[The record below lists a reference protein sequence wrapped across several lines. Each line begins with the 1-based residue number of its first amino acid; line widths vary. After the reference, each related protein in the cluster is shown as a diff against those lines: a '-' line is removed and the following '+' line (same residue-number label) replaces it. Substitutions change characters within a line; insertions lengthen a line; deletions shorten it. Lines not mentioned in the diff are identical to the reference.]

1 MIPKEQSPTSNTETV
16 SVLFTLDELWIMR
29 EVVRHEH
36 ENQER
41 WLFPPAGL
49 ELNDQI
55 ADAILFCIEDNE
67 PEAPLLLSRGDCLI
81 IDCCV
86 NLTMKDKDGLPL
98 GKNILIKS
106 FAARRAL
113 RDGALETGTEVPSPW
128 PPVSEIK
135 TALQE
140 RKEE

>member
-1 MIPKEQSPTSNTETV
+1 
-16 SVLFTLDELWIMR
+16 
-29 EVVRHEH
+29 
-36 ENQER
+36 
-41 WLFPPAGL
+41 
-49 ELNDQI
+49 
-55 ADAILFCIEDNE
+55 
-67 PEAPLLLSRGDCLI
+67 
-81 IDCCV
+81 
-86 NLTMKDKDGLPL
+86 MKDKDGLPL